1 MITAP
6 ENDTLTQVG
15 PGTPMGELMREYW
28 IPAAM
33 STELKADGDPMRLM
47 LLGEKLVAFRDSSG
61 KVGIFD
67 HRCPHRRASL
77 FFGRN
82 EQGGIRCVYH
92 GWKFDTSGQCLETL
106 NVPDPAFKDHVRA
119 KAYPAAERN
128 GLIYAYMGKAAVLPP
143 LPEIEPALADEKDVH
158 IQFELR
164 ECNWL
169 QAVEGELDTSHV
181 GIMHFGAVLAK
192 DLDQDAHQKLL
203 VANRAPEYKI
213 AETDYGY
220 IYGAYRPADEG
231 KLYWRIGQFLMPF
244 WTMPP
249 INQLAT
255 NVLLRVYLP
264 VDDQHTMVIAIVKNG
279 AYPPSRMKLNE
290 QIAGASQNYPFLPNT
305 TDWLGRWRLRANQRN
320 DFEIDREVQR
330 TKSFT
335 GIEGVQL
342 QDQAIQESMGPNAD
356 RPGEQLAPSDIMIVR
371 VRRLLMQAVVDYQ
384 EKGILPPTV
393 SDGGLY
399 RGPRGGH
406 FIADADVEWR
416 DGYAQV
422 LKGSPWESVGKEDA
436 KATGKSMAAA

>member
-1 MITAP
+1 MTTAT

-15 PGTPMGELMREYW
+15 PGTPMGELMRQYW

-33 STELKADGDPMRLM
+33 SSELKADGDPMRLM

-106 NVPDPAFKDHVRA
+106 NVPDPAFKDHIRA
-119 KAYPAAERN
+119 KAYRTAERN
-128 GLIYAYMGKAAVLPP
+128 GIIYAFMGNAAELPP
-143 LPEIEPALADEKDVH
+143 LPEIEPALAPEKDVH

-181 GIMHFGAVLAK
+181 GIMHFGAVQAK
-192 DLDQDAHQKLL
+192 DFAHDQQQKLL

-213 AETDYGY
+213 AQTDYGY
-220 IYGAYRPADEG
+220 IYGAHRPADEG
-231 KLYWRIGQFLMPF
+231 QLYWRIGQFLMPF

-249 INQLAT
+249 INHLAT
-255 NVLLRVYLP
+255 NVLLRVYVP
-264 VDDQHTMVIAIVKNG
+264 VDDHHTMVVAIVHNH
-279 AYPPSRMKLNE
+279 AYPPARLKINE
-290 QIAGASQNYPFLPNT
+290 SIAGASQNYPFLPNT
-305 TDWLGRWRLRANQRN
+305 TDWLGRWRLRTSQRN

-342 QDQAIQESMGPNAD
+342 QDQAIQESMGPIAD
-356 RPGEQLAPSDIMIVR
+356 RPGENLAPSDIMIVR
-371 VRRLLMQAVVDYQ
+371 VRRLLMQAVTEYR
-384 EKGILPPTV
+384 EKGTLPPTA
-393 SDGGLY
+393 SRADLY
-399 RGPRGGH
+399 RGHRGGH
-406 FIADADVEWR
+406 FIADAKVEWR
-416 DGYAQV
+416 EAYSA
-422 LKGSPWESVGKEDA
+422 LLARSPWETVGKEQV
-436 KATGKSMAAA
+436 AA